1 MASDSQGPFV
11 VGISIAFAVVTF
23 VVICLRMFA
32 RVVVLNHVG
41 MDDSVKKGLGSHLD
55 DVDKSNLPS
64 YSFVVWLSSMFY
76 LACLGFIK
84 TSVCWFYTRI
94 GDKTLTRMSLIMM
107 GIVGTQATVFVM
119 VAAFQCRPIPKAW
132 NTSLPGQCV
141 EINIFYLANA
151 ALNILTDLLTYS
163 LPIKV
168 LLRLQMPVKQKLAL
182 GFILCLGLFACISS
196 IIRISYIPTMLKSA
210 DFTYA
215 ISGAMYWS
223 VIETNVGILAASIPS
238 FKAIASRFLPRLIGE
253 YSSGRKYGSSTLTGS
268 KPIHWGFSRFKDSVT
283 MTSLR
288 TKDAEVM
295 PTEIGKGYGSNTSEE
310 RIVVPNGKI
319 WTTTQI
325 ETNVEITNTSIR

>member
-1 MASDSQGPFV
+1 
-11 VGISIAFAVVTF
+11 
-23 VVICLRMFA
+23 
-32 RVVVLNHVG
+32 
-41 MDDSVKKGLGSHLD
+41 
-55 DVDKSNLPS
+55 
-64 YSFVVWLSSMFY
+64 MFY

-119 VAAFQCRPIPKAW
+119 VAAFQCRPIPKA
-132 NTSLPGQCV
+132 
-141 EINIFYLANA
+141 
-151 ALNILTDLLTYS
+151 YS

-196 IIRISYIPTMLKSA
+196 IIRITYIPTMLKSA

-253 YSSGRKYGSSTLTGS
+253 YSSGRKYGSSRLTGS

-283 MTSLR
+283 MNSLR

>member
-182 GFILCLGLFACISS
+182 GFILCLGL
-196 IIRISYIPTMLKSA
+196 L
-210 DFTYA
+210 
-215 ISGAMYWS
+215 
-223 VIETNVGILAASIPS
+223 
-238 FKAIASRFLPRLIGE
+238 
-253 YSSGRKYGSSTLTGS
+253 
-268 KPIHWGFSRFKDSVT
+268 
-283 MTSLR
+283 
-288 TKDAEVM
+288 
-295 PTEIGKGYGSNTSEE
+295 
-310 RIVVPNGKI
+310 
-319 WTTTQI
+319 
-325 ETNVEITNTSIR
+325 